1 VTSISTEHR
10 REGWQDRA
18 ERPRPLLLAHR
29 GARRSA
35 PENSF
40 KAFNIALRHG
50 CDGFEFDVQRTA
62 DGVPLI
68 CHEPKYL
75 GLVIHKTKFADF
87 AGVFTLP
94 EVIKRYASKAFLDI
108 ELKVAGLEEVTL
120 QAIAAAPPKHGY
132 LVSSFLPEVLHRMY
146 ELDPHSRLALI
157 CQNRR
162 QLGKWRRVPCNA
174 VIARVNLVNEKLR
187 AATKEAGKQ
196 LMVWTV
202 NDADEMLRFAEL
214 GVDAIISDDTR
225 LLTDVLRPKRPS
237 GQTARKK

>member
-1 VTSISTEHR
+1 MTSTSTDHR
-10 REGWQDRA
+10 RAGRQDRA
-18 ERPRPLLLAHR
+18 DRPRPLLLAHR
-29 GARRSA
+29 GARLSA

-68 CHEPKYL
+68 CHDPKYQDS
-75 GLVIHKTKFADF
+75 VIHKTKFAEF
-87 AGVFTLP
+87 AGAITLP
-94 EVIKRYASKAFLDI
+94 EVVSRYAAKAFLDI
-108 ELKVAGLEEVTL
+108 ELKVTGLEEVTL
-120 QAIAAAPPKHGY
+120 RAIAASPPKHGY

-146 ELDPHSRLALI
+146 ELDPHSRLALV

-174 VIARVNLVNEKLR
+174 VIAKTNLVNDELR

-202 NDADEMLRFAEL
+202 NDAEEMVRFADI

-225 LLTDVLRPKRPS
+225 LLTDTLRPKKS
-237 GQTARKK
+237 SDQAARKK